1 MTEKG
6 DWKKEFNLDTWND
19 GICSFCGS
27 LEPAKAL
34 EMIQRNEP
42 VTPSDVNYKMVMGDK
57 PVFFQHFS
65 VDEWR
70 LLTSLL
76 NAGKI
81 TFAFPG
87 YFPVLPYKIKISQGK
102 PMKDQKDVNKAQTPP
117 PHVFDNPKAIDKRNT
132 RPVEQKIIKKS
143 V

>member
-1 MTEKG
+1 MMEKG
-6 DWKKEFNLDTWND
+6 DWKKEFNLDSWND
-19 GICSFCGS
+19 HVCSFCGS

-34 EMIQRNEP
+34 ALLQDGAV
-42 VTPSDVNYKMVMGDK
+42 VTPCDVNYKMVIGDQ
-57 PVFFQHFS
+57 PVYFQHFS

-87 YFPVLPYKIKISQGK
+87 YFQVMPYKIKINPGES
-102 PMKDQKDVNKAQTPP
+102 MKDRPETNKSTEKP